1 MRLGLIGR
9 KLGMTR
15 IYDDNGIAIPVT
27 AVQVGPCK
35 VMGKRTEVKNG
46 YSAVQLGFG
55 EKREKLVNKPEMG
68 LFKKLETAPVR
79 VLKEYRVEA
88 AELDK
93 VELGQELTLD
103 MFNEGQKIDIMGTS
117 KGKGFAGVMKRHN
130 MHGASRTHGAHEY
143 MRHGGSIGCAEFPG
157 RVWPGKKM
165 AGQMGNAQVT
175 TQNLTIVKVLKDEN
189 IVLVRGAVPGPNKGI
204 VHVTP
209 AIKVKTPRSK

>member
-15 IYDDNGIAIPVT
+15 IYTDEGIAVPVT
-27 AVQVGPCK
+27 AVQLGPCK
-35 VMGKRTEVKNG
+35 VMGKRSEEKNG
-46 YSAVQLGFG
+46 YTAVQLGFG
-55 EKREKLVNKPEMG
+55 EKREKLVNKPEKG
-68 LFKKLETAPVR
+68 FFDKLDTKPVR
-79 VLKEYRVEA
+79 ILREYRIPA
-88 AELDK
+88 KEL
-93 VELGQELTLD
+93 ENIEIGQDLTLD
-103 MFNEGQKIDIMGTS
+103 MFSEGQKIDAMGTS

-204 VHVTP
+204 VHITP